1 MRRFSLSVPI
11 LLLIL
16 PTALSLFGQA
26 PVIQWQKIWGSSNG
40 DYASNIRP
48 TSDGGYIVVGYT
60 EGADGDVV
68 GYHGNVG
75 IGDLWIIK
83 MNSAGG
89 VDLLLLLGGVFFY
102 NKCW

>member
-1 MRRFSLSVPI
+1 MRRLSLSVPI

-16 PTALSLFGQA
+16 PATLPLFGQA

-48 TSDGGYIVVGYT
+48 TSDGGYIVVGYS

-68 GYHGNVG
+68 GYHGNVSL
-75 IGDLWIIK
+75 GDLWVIK

-89 VDLLLLLGGVFFY
+89 MEWQRSLGGTFQ
-102 NKCW
+102 